1 MPRRQTADTAGM
13 VFHTMNRSA
22 RKLRLFDHVN
32 DYQAFRLTMS
42 DAIARAPIQLYAY
55 CIMPNHFHLVCS
67 PLKDGQLSQFMRLLT
82 LTHSKRWHAAR
93 GTTGTGCVYQGRFR
107 SFPVQSDEHFLTV
120 CRYVERNPL
129 RAGLV
134 NRAEDWRWSSLSDRC
149 RNCHTIGLSEWPVP
163 VPENWTG
170 LVNDVEASA
179 EAVRLSIR
187 RGRPF
192 GDERWV
198 AAAIARLGLQ
208 ASIGAIGR
216 PWL

>member
-13 VFHTMNRSA
+13 VFHAMNRGA
-22 RKLRLFDHVN
+22 RKLRLFEHDS
-32 DYQAFRLTMS
+32 DYRAFRETIS
-42 DAIARAPIQLYAY
+42 DVITRAPVHLYAY

-67 PLKDGQLSQFMRLLT
+67 PRKDGQLSQFMRLLT

-107 SFPVQSDEHFLTV
+107 SFPVQSDNHFLTI

-134 NRAEDWRWSSLSDRC
+134 KRAEDWRWSSLSDRC
-149 RNCHTIGLSEWPVP
+149 KECHSIKFADWPTP
-163 VPENWTG
+163 TPGNWIDV
-170 LVNDVEASA
+170 VNDVEAHA
-179 EAVRLSIR
+179 EAVRTSIR

-198 AAAIARLGLQ
+198 AAAAARLGLQ
-208 ASIGAIGR
+208 GSVGAIGR
-216 PWL
+216 PWS